1 MERKMNAPDKN
12 NLSPVG
18 LLCRFAPHH
27 DITTYNKHRNGFT
40 VLEILVAL
48 MIISIVVISVIQLFS
63 INLRNLTKSSDQIDA
78 LILANSKMREILELE
93 KIEEKAWNETDG
105 QGNRYEISVSEIL
118 NKRTENLLVKLEE
131 ITLTLYYRNE
141 RKEKT
146 LTLKTAKVFPRLEP
160 LKTVA
165 NLFPREMKLN

>member
-1 MERKMNAPDKN
+1 MNAHDKN
-12 NLSPVG
+12 NSSSVG
-18 LLCRFAPHH
+18 LMRRFAPRH
-27 DITTYNKHRNGFT
+27 DMTTACNRHCNGFT

-48 MIISIVVISVIQLFS
+48 MIISIAVISVIQLFS

-93 KIEEKAWNETDG
+93 KIEDKAWNETDE

-118 NKRTENLLVKLEE
+118 NKRTENLPVKLEE
-131 ITLTLYYRNE
+131 ITLTLSYRKE

-160 LKTVA
+160 LKTSA
-165 NLFPREMKLN
+165 NLFPREIKLN